1 VVQQLRD
8 DGIPVRAMTRN
19 PATITPTEQVDAVLG
34 DFQDPATTAAGLHGV
49 DAIFVMS
56 PVASIVDHTKI
67 AVDVARRGGRAVF
80 FHGKRLGLP
89 CGTSSVVRRRHSPDG
104 SKLTRPPFSKGLVK
118 VANREQS

>member
-67 AVDVARRGGRAVF
+67 AVDVARRGAAEERCSSMAKGSVYRAGRP
-80 FHGKRLGLP
+80 G
-89 CGTSSVVRRRHSPDG
+89 SSAADI
-104 SKLTRPPFSKGLVK
+104 RPMGRS
-118 VANREQS
+118 

>member
-67 AVDVARRGGRAVF
+67 AVDVARRKSGVLPWQKARFTV
-80 FHGKRLGLP
+80 RDVLG
-89 CGTSSVVRRRHSPDG
+89 
-104 SKLTRPPFSKGLVK
+104 RPPQTFARWVE
-118 VANREQS
+118 ANGAAFL